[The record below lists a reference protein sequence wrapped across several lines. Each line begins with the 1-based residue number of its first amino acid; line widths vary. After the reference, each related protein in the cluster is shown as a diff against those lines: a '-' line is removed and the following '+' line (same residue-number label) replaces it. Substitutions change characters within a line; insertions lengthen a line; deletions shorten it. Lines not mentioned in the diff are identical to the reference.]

1 MSLQDNEFRRCF
13 ITRLNIRGRVPAVGI
28 EYEVVPYMHL
38 FGIIDSKVNI
48 YPRLTLYRVSCFL
61 G

>member
-28 EYEVVPYMHL
+28 EHEVVPYMHL

-48 YPRLTLYRVSCFL
+48 YLH
-61 G
+61 

>member
-13 ITRLNIRGRVPAVGI
+13 ITRLYIHGRVPAFGV
-28 EYEVVPYMHL
+28 EYHYMQL

-48 YPRLTLYRVSCFL
+48 YLH
-61 G
+61 